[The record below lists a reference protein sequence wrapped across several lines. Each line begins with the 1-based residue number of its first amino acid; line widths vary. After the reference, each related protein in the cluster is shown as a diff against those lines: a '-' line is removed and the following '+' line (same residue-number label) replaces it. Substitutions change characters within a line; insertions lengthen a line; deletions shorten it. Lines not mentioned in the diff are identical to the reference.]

1 MSLQPFNDPQSS
13 PSVNQPTAPS
23 IPEPNGASSV
33 EAIQAWLV
41 SHLAELLERQPEQID
56 LHTDFTDYGLN
67 SVEMVNISGE
77 METFLGHR
85 LDPMLVLEYPNI
97 QVLSEYL
104 GQTTQLVGS
113 TGTVDPASDPQQLL
127 SNLDQLSDEEVDG
140 LLNSMLSEPESE

>member
-1 MSLQPFNDPQSS
+1 MSLQPPNDHQSS
-13 PSVNQPTAPS
+13 QSVNQPTVPS
-23 IPEPNGASSV
+23 TPEPNGASSV
-33 EAIQAWLV
+33 EAIQTWLV

-77 METFLGHR
+77 METFLGRR

-104 GQTTQLVGS
+104 GQTTQPVGPAK
-113 TGTVDPASDPQQLL
+113 TVDPASDPRQLL